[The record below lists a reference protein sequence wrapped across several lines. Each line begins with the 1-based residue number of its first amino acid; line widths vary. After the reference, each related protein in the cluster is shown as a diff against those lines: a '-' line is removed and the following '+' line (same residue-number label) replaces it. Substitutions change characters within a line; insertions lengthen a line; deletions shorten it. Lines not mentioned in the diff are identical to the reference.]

1 MTFLSKTEE
10 KPVGLES
17 KLWIPRDEKHGSSI
31 EVLSAE
37 WCKEIFTHT
46 KKCMKKT
53 LRRAVKSGGWRGER
67 CQLGCHLIIWW
78 TSWAIEKH

>member
-1 MTFLSKTEE
+1 MIAWKLEKSMIKRKWLFLSKTEE
-10 KPVGLES
+10 KPVGLKS

-53 LRRAVKSGGWRGER
+53 LRRAVKSEKIRGEDA
-67 CQLGCHLIIWW
+67 
-78 TSWAIEKH
+78 T